1 MNMNSMI
8 EIQENLESLMRM
20 LKSKTASEV
29 DDVEIP
35 EEMGDLYNKLKAS
48 VDQLSL
54 LTRTLSEEL
63 GITPEELKMYSS
75 GESKDI
81 LPEANYI
88 IKRSNQMKE
97 DLLNT
102 SERLELDIP
111 EVQTGFS
118 SDSKSDARST
128 PKTRQRTF
136 ERRMK
141 GL

>member
-63 GITPEELKMYSS
+63 GITPEELKMYGS
-75 GESKDI
+75 
-81 LPEANYI
+81 LA
-88 IKRSNQMKE
+88 
-97 DLLNT
+97 
-102 SERLELDIP
+102 
-111 EVQTGFS
+111 
-118 SDSKSDARST
+118 
-128 PKTRQRTF
+128 
-136 ERRMK
+136 
-141 GL
+141 